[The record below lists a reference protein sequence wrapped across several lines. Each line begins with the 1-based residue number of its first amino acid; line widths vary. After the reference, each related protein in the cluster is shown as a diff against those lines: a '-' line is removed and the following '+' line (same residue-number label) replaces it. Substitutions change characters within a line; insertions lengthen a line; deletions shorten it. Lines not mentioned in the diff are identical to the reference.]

1 MDPSLGVQ
9 AFNWKSFWYFP
20 EVYNRLSGEAEN
32 SWLIKTNPE
41 RGWEVECPDISPVNS
56 SADVQ
61 MGFWHNLN
69 HKTWKQTWHY
79 CVKNEISPFIWIMNV
94 MSKKYFYKLSLQ
106 LWIIFLCLHFVGIKI
121 DIKKEGRKLKEL
133 Y

>member
-1 MDPSLGVQ
+1 
-9 AFNWKSFWYFP
+9 
-20 EVYNRLSGEAEN
+20 
-32 SWLIKTNPE
+32 
-41 RGWEVECPDISPVNS
+41 
-56 SADVQ
+56 
-61 MGFWHNLN
+61 
-69 HKTWKQTWHY
+69 
-79 CVKNEISPFIWIMNV
+79 MNV